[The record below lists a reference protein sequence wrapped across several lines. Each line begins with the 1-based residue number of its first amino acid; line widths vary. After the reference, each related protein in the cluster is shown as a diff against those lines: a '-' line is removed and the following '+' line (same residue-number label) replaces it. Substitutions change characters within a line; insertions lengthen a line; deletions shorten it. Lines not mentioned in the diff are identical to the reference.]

1 MLQVAR
7 VEADSARLLATNY
20 LEPFVNRL
28 EDPFQVALVSY
39 ALLVAGSNVR
49 NEAFTRLDEIK
60 RVGEWREQ
68 VWVMAH
74 FHCRTQIYIR
84 TRTQIPSCT
93 MQILCERDPNLN
105 LSWWKHVLHN
115 TM

>member
-1 MLQVAR
+1 M
-7 VEADSARLLATNY
+7 EADSARLLATNY

-28 EDPFQVALVSY
+28 EDPFQVALLSY

-68 VWVMAH
+68 VWVMAY
-74 FHCRTQIYIR
+74 FHCLFPLGFGFELRHRFLYYVD
-84 TRTQIPSCT
+84 T
-93 MQILCERDPNLN
+93 MGKGSESESESVKTC
-105 LSWWKHVLHN
+105 SA
-115 TM
+115 